1 MMDIKGTSTIIWCP
15 NLTKG
20 QKIGLHLIHK
30 RILLINLMVTAKK
43 FIPAFSYCALELQ
56 ELRTQSSHICEISYN
71 YTTKLCYIIA
81 HYFL

>member
-1 MMDIKGTSTIIWCP
+1 MDIKGTSTIIWCP

-30 RILLINLMVTAKK
+30 RILLINLMVTAKSLYQQ
-43 FIPAFSYCALELQ
+43 ISYCALELQ
-56 ELRTQSSHICEISYN
+56 KLRTQSPHICKISYN

>member
-43 FIPAFSYCALELQ
+43 FIPAFSYCALEL
-56 ELRTQSSHICEISYN
+56 
-71 YTTKLCYIIA
+71 
-81 HYFL
+81 

>member
-1 MMDIKGTSTIIWCP
+1 MDIKGTSTIIWCP

-30 RILLINLMVTAKK
+30 RILLINLMVTAKSLYQH
-43 FIPAFSYCALELQ
+43 FSSSASELY
-56 ELRTQSSHICEISYN
+56 ELRTQSSHICKISYN